1 VPLIVRFLIGIAA
14 YKLSGILVALIS
26 VVAILALAYFLWL
39 WFT

>member
-1 VPLIVRFLIGIAA
+1 MPLVIGALVGLAA

-39 WFT
+39 RFT